1 MTAFKDDERSR
12 KARVKPWFLTSIAA
26 TSRQLENAT
35 TITMEQNTGSCC
47 GTTPQSTA
55 LKSIA
60 DTKAMTLP
68 LLLLPPSLLLPL
80 PLSLVLPLL
89 LLSADDEE
97 EGGGE
102 SGDAGARGPTH
113 PNARASLR
121 DHPPA
126 KRAR

>member
-68 LLLLPPSLLLPL
+68 LLSLPP
-80 PLSLVLPLL
+80 SLVLPLL

>member
-1 MTAFKDDERSR
+1 LKAKINEMTAFKDDERSR

-68 LLLLPPSLLLPL
+68 LLLLPPSL
-80 PLSLVLPLL
+80 VLPLL